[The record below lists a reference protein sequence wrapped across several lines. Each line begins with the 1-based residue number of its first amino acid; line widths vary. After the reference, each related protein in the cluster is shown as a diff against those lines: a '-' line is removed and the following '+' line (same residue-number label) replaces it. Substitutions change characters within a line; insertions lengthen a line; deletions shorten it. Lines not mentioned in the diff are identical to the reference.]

1 MGEKM
6 RRERGWVRQA
16 VEGQTFKGQ
25 SWDMPNWRDSENPD
39 ADVGNGWQG
48 SEGGM
53 SAVQVESRRGVSDF
67 GQSSRS
73 GESRMGSKEELMYR
87 RRERQRARAADE
99 VLCGRFASGKVR
111 DGGDVGEGQE
121 GHRVRKLPSCVQKV
135 FAAAVELQRQK
146 EIEAVREMRS
156 TGLGS
161 QDESASNP
169 QCFGDDRLT
178 DEEDEVWVGGGTFSE
193 NTRGQEKVSVGRD
206 MRTEGANEAKGWS
219 NIGYSEVRNLATSFD
234 LDGPITVLLPPKGA
248 ETRDARARSPGV
260 SIEDSRIKGLSR
272 RERNERWRHILAARS
287 SQANVTEL
295 HEQPQVQPEESFKQG
310 AKQIGED
317 ITRERERSALN
328 PARRHPAKRSRMS
341 SDSLKEERQG
351 WEELWGHK
359 LRV

>member
-1 MGEKM
+1 
-6 RRERGWVRQA
+6 VRQA
-16 VEGQTFKGQ
+16 VEVQSFEGQ

-39 ADVGNGWQG
+39 ADVGNGWQR
-48 SEGGM
+48 SGGGG
-53 SAVQVESRRGVSDF
+53 SAVQEESRRGVSDF
-67 GQSSRS
+67 GQNSRS
-73 GESRMGSKEELMYR
+73 GESRIGSKEELMYR

-99 VLCGRFASGKVR
+99 VLCGRFASGKVK
-111 DGGDVGEGQE
+111 DGGAVGEGQE

-161 QDESASNP
+161 QDESPGNP
-169 QCFGDDRLT
+169 QCFGDDRLA
-178 DEEDEVWVGGGTFSE
+178 DEEDEVWGEGGTLSE
-193 NTRGQEKVSVGRD
+193 NTKRQEKVSVGRD

-248 ETRDARARSPGV
+248 ETRDARARSQGV
-260 SIEDSRIKGLSR
+260 SIEDGRIKGLSR
-272 RERNERWRHILAARS
+272 RQRNERWRHILAARS

-295 HEQPQVQPEESFKQG
+295 HEQPQVQSEESFKQG

-328 PARRHPAKRSRMS
+328 PARRDLAKRSRMS

-351 WEELWGHK
+351 WEVLRGHK
-359 LRV
+359 LGA